1 MTFNATKSKVM
12 HVTRKRNLQLPIY
25 MLDHSQL
32 SITNSF
38 KYLGVT
44 LNSQLTWNDHVKD
57 VVLRANRMLGLERT
71 VAFNSSVS
79 DKICLYKS
87 LVLPIL
93 EYGIPAWLPQTQI
106 QERIQRRAT
115 RFILGQ
121 RFGEMSYTN
130 RLCALKWTSLSSR
143 RNCLMTS
150 FVVKCLFYTIKCE
163 SVNKNIVVNHRY
175 DSALTFKHLF
185 ARTQSLPLSAI

>member
-1 MTFNATKSKVM
+1 M
-12 HVTRKRNLQLPIY
+12 HVTRKCNLQLPIY

-32 SITNSF
+32 SITSSF

-57 VVLRANRMLGLERT
+57 VVSRANRMLGLVRT
-71 VAFNSSVS
+71 VAFKSSVS
-79 DKICLYKS
+79 AKLCLYKS

-93 EYGIPAWLPQTQI
+93 EYGIPAWLPKT
-106 QERIQRRAT
+106 QRRAT

-121 RFGEMSYTN
+121 RFGEVSYTD
-130 RLCALKWTSLSSR
+130 RLCALKWSSLSSR

-150 FVVKCLFYTIKCE
+150 FVVKCLFFTIKCE
-163 SVNKNIVVNHRY
+163 SVNKNIIVNHRY
-175 DSALTFKHLF
+175 DSVLTFKHLF
-185 ARTQSLPLSAI
+185 ARTQSLHLSAIHIFPRLWSALPIVPF